1 VEVGTTEARE
11 CVVEQQQLLAQS
23 QQQSQRAPQVE
34 FKCGKMN
41 KAEGATTVTPDLR
54 KGKLT
59 VKADQDQLMHVIWT
73 NREQGE
79 QCCGGPGKC
88 QHNCLCCGDTA
99 PRSGRSDARARLST
113 RVTACRVCA
122 PAQASKRTT

>member
-1 VEVGTTEARE
+1 MLEDGPADA
-11 CVVEQQQLLAQS
+11 CGHVVEQQQLLAQS
-23 QQQSQRAPQVE
+23 QQQQSQRAPQVE

-41 KAEGATTVTPDLR
+41 KAEGATTVTPDMR

-79 QCCGGPGKC
+79 PCCCG
-88 QHNCLCCGDTA
+88 
-99 PRSGRSDARARLST
+99 RRR
-113 RVTACRVCA
+113 
-122 PAQASKRTT
+122 